1 MEPAPG
7 ATAHTFLEKDPFK
20 ERVLV
25 AKHQALICSAAVS
38 SLQAVEVRLMDADGL
53 LQLLNVFGA
62 TLTEGCLGLT
72 VALLALLGS
81 GIDLINS

>member
-1 MEPAPG
+1 MEPAPR
-7 ATAHTFLEKDPFK
+7 AAAHTFLEKDPFK
-20 ERVLV
+20 ERILV
-25 AKHQALICSAAVS
+25 AKHQTLICSAPVS

-53 LQLLNVFGA
+53 LQLFNVFGA